1 MYRVYDN
8 KRRCW
13 VDDIFYSP
21 NDEPYVSKSNMF
33 HVLYLT
39 SVDDTRYICQKD
51 IGLIDKNE
59 NVIFEGDIC
68 KHEESGMIGLI
79 AYSPEQ
85 ASYLLFNNKEMCYY
99 PIGME
104 VCKKLIV
111 IGNIMENRD
120 LIK

>member
-8 KRRCW
+8 VKKCW
-13 VDDIFYSP
+13 VDNIYYSS
-21 NDEPYVSKSNMF
+21 NDKPYLSKSNMF
-33 HVLYLT
+33 HTIYLLP
-39 SVDDTRYICQKD
+39 VDDTRYTKQED

-68 KHEESGMIGLI
+68 KHEESGMIGFI
-79 AYSPEQ
+79 SYASEQ
-85 ASYLLFNNKEMCYY
+85 ASYLFFDNKEKNYY
-99 PIGME
+99 PLGME
-104 VCKKLIV
+104 ICKKLIV